1 MMKLSTA
8 VAVTSALLVCACS
21 KADEAPATAE
31 AEVAPVPVEA
41 PATSEPAAYSL
52 PPEAAAFV
60 AALSP
65 MELGQARLS
74 CVEPLRTAKSYPSIW
89 SGEMAA
95 ELASVE
101 DFSRTKLLT
110 SEPLNTLTQDQ
121 ARTIMDLGPKF
132 NGHSKPTEDEIKGVS
147 QCIMLARHYAAEQAG
162 N

>member
-1 MMKLSTA
+1 MKLSSAAALTA
-8 VAVTSALLVCACS
+8 ALLVCACS
-21 KADEAPATAE
+21 KAEEAPATTE
-31 AEVAPVPVEA
+31 ATAAPAAAEA
-41 PATSEPAAYSL
+41 PAPEAAAYTL

-89 SGEMAA
+89 SEEMAA

-110 SEPLNTLTQDQ
+110 SEPLNTLTLDQ
-121 ARTIMDLGPKF
+121 ARAIMNLGPQF
-132 NGHSKPTEDEIKGVS
+132 NGHSKPTEEETKGVS
-147 QCIMLARHYAAEQAG
+147 QCIMLAKHYAAEQVAG
-162 N
+162 